1 MGLSSSRNPSKPQ
14 GAIAIV
20 DYIRKRL
27 LVLFILLFLVVV
39 GVGLTGQVV
48 ASVAVNAK
56 TLDRNLE
63 PVIIYGADVGSLVGT
78 PVEHLFVYTYTGADW
93 GGQIPIQVDEV
104 TATGSY
110 TTTEDG
116 LLSDNDEIVFMAMD
130 LGDQAPDPASLETTL
145 PISAT
150 WFEVEVTDP
159 TDPAKKGW
167 AYLVRSS
174 ILTSSVSTD
183 YVDYM
188 AATQRITTSHY
199 ELGFANTHGGLDY
212 LALSGSG
219 VDILDRT
226 KLRVVFDTPLGSF
239 TLTEDNLGAP
249 PGSEPVLVKDGPVR
263 LILQRAVSASSVMG
277 QASLST
283 TYLAYASL
291 FQATASL
298 SFTTTSFV
306 TVSGMR
312 MSVDLDSTA
321 VTSPT
326 TFYNAN
332 TPGGVTI
339 DGSPDAVAETPLSC
353 WGQVSHTSGRLI
365 QVADPTPAGGTQ
377 KNFYRDDSNPETP
390 DTGQPGSYGD
400 SGILIEGNLNQ
411 MFTTESSLFVLP
423 PPDDGPDNVG
433 ATYEEYFFNPLT
445 VAASPKSDLLTIF
458 LPIILKNSD

>member
-1 MGLSSSRNPSKPQ
+1 M
-14 GAIAIV
+14 V
-20 DYIRKRL
+20 DDIRKRL
-27 LVLFILLFLVVV
+27 LVLFILLFLIVV

-48 ASVAVNAK
+48 ASMAANAK

-63 PVIIYGADVGSLVGT
+63 PVAIYGADVGSLGGT
-78 PVEHLFVYTYTGADW
+78 SIEHLFVYTYTGADW

-116 LLSDNDEIVFMAMD
+116 LLDANDEIVFMAMD
-130 LGDQAPDPASLETTL
+130 LGDQAPDTASLLTTL

-150 WFEVEVTDP
+150 WFEIEVTDP
-159 TDPAKKGW
+159 TDPSKKGW

-188 AATQRITTSHY
+188 TATQRITTSHY
-199 ELGFANTHGGLDY
+199 ELGFATTHSGLDY
-212 LALSGSG
+212 LALSGSS
-219 VDILDRT
+219 VDVLDRT
-226 KLRVVFDTPLGSF
+226 KLRVVLDTPLGSV
-239 TLTEDNLGAP
+239 TLTEDDLGAP

-263 LILQRAVSASSVMG
+263 LILQRAVSVSSTVG

-283 TYLAYASL
+283 TYLAHDSL
-291 FQATASL
+291 LQATASL
-298 SFTTTSFV
+298 GYTPVSFV
-306 TVSGMR
+306 TLSSVR

-321 VTSPT
+321 VVSPT

-332 TPGGVTI
+332 TSGGVTI
-339 DGSPDAVAETPLSC
+339 DGSPDAVAETPLSY
-353 WGQVSHTSGRLI
+353 WGQVSHTSGRLV
-365 QVADPTPAGGTQ
+365 QVTDPTPAGGTQ
-377 KNFYRDDSNPETP
+377 KNFYRDNSSPETP

-400 SGILIEGNLNQ
+400 SGILIEGSLSQ
-411 MFTTESSLFVLP
+411 MFTTESWLFVLP
-423 PPDDGPDNVG
+423 PPDGGPDNAG

-445 VAASPKSDLLTIF
+445 VTASSKQDRLKVF

>member
-1 MGLSSSRNPSKPQ
+1 M
-14 GAIAIV
+14 V
-20 DYIRKRL
+20 DDIRKRL
-27 LVLFILLFLVVV
+27 LVLFILLFLIVV

-48 ASVAVNAK
+48 ASMAANAK

-63 PVIIYGADVGSLVGT
+63 PVSICGADVGSLVGT
-78 PVEHLFVYTYTGADW
+78 SIEHLFVYTYTGADW

-104 TATGSY
+104 TATDSY

-116 LLSDNDEIVFMAMD
+116 LLDANDEIVFMAMD
-130 LGDQAPDPASLETTL
+130 LGDQAPDMASLSTTL

-150 WFEVEVTDP
+150 WFEIEVTDP

-174 ILTSSVSTD
+174 VLTSSMSTD

-188 AATQRITTSHY
+188 TATQRITTSHY
-199 ELGFANTHGGLDY
+199 ELGLATTHSGLDY
-212 LALSGSG
+212 LALSGSS
-219 VDILDRT
+219 VDVLDRT
-226 KLRVVFDTPLGSF
+226 KLRVALDTPLGPV
-239 TLTEDNLGAP
+239 TLTEDDPTEVP
-249 PGSEPVLVKDGPVR
+249 PVVLVKDGPVR
-263 LILQRAVSASSVMG
+263 LILERGVSISSVVG

-291 FQATASL
+291 LQATASL
-298 SFTTTSFV
+298 SYTPISLV
-306 TVSGMR
+306 TLSSVR
-312 MSVDLDSTA
+312 TSVDLDSAA
-321 VTSPT
+321 VVSPT

-332 TPGGVTI
+332 TSGGVTI
-339 DGSPDAVAETPLSC
+339 DGSPDAVAETPLSY

-377 KNFYRDDSNPETP
+377 KNFYRDDSSPETP

-400 SGILIEGNLNQ
+400 SGILIEGSLNQ

-423 PPDDGPDNVG
+423 PPDSGPDNVG
-433 ATYEEYFFNPLT
+433 TTYEEYFFNPLT
-445 VAASPKSDLLTIF
+445 VVASLKQDRLKVF